1 MACHPSWPQQC
12 LIAAALAL
20 TLTAVP
26 DSAPAQRPQQAPNE
40 KATPPPDASLEG
52 LPLYSSDGKE
62 IGKVITMGLDEDNQT
77 VLVAEVQRQLGL
89 GPMAIAVPVDMF
101 VRKGRRIE
109 LTITE
114 TEVAARLRQ

>member
-1 MACHPSWPQQC
+1 

-20 TLTAVP
+20 ALTAVP
-26 DSAPAQRPQQAPNE
+26 GVAPAQSLQQTPND
-40 KATPPPDASLEG
+40 KAKPPPDTSLEG
-52 LPLYSSDGKE
+52 MPLYSSDGKQ

-77 VLVAEVQRQLGL
+77 VLVAEVERQLGL

-101 VRKGRRIE
+101 VRKGQRIE